1 MTAEKW
7 QQTGR
12 IVHRKKDTA
21 QVRFRGVTNEQD
33 TVTVEVVRTPNSIET
48 HHLSISSSE
57 PLTSRHL
64 RFIPVESLRREAAR
78 LAFGKESEKAKKAA
92 ERHIADLKPYSDD
105 HLILVAQLFTQAR
118 ALGGSGVAAVA
129 DACDVP
135 EYTASRYVR
144 RAREQAARL
153 GIEPL
158 GTEDHSTATR
168 RAIEKTAGR
177 KDSNGK

>member
-1 MTAEKW
+1 MTAAAWERTATVIGNSKGTARVAFRNVTHDGDEVIV
-7 QQTGR
+7 QVTRTGNSTDMTAVT
-12 IVHRKKDTA
+12 IVSA
-21 QVRFRGVTNEQD
+21 Q
-33 TVTVEVVRTPNSIET
+33 
-48 HHLSISSSE
+48 

-64 RFIPVESLRREAAR
+64 RFLPVDGLRKAAADK
-78 LAFGKESEKAKKAA
+78 AFGGETRRAIKAVKRSITRAT
-92 ERHIADLKPYSDD
+92 PYSDD

-153 GIEPL
+153 GIQPL

-168 RAIEKTAGR
+168 RAMKKTAGR